1 VKRPHASLRLRRVR
15 EGDLESFYE
24 DQRDPE
30 ADRMAGFPARDHDAF
45 MAHWHKLMADGTVM
59 LRTILHDGEVAGNI
73 VSFTHGDTREV
84 GYWIRRNLWGK
95 GIATEAL
102 RRFLRLDRTR
112 PLHAGVVKHNLAS
125 IRVLEKC
132 GFSRAGEAGE
142 EVSLRLD

>member
-1 VKRPHASLRLRRVR
+1 MKRPPSPLRLRRVR
-15 EGDLESFYE
+15 ESDLESFYE
-24 DQRDPE
+24 DQRDPL

-59 LRTILHDGEVAGNI
+59 LRTILNDGEVAGNI

-84 GYWIRRNLWGK
+84 GYWIRRDRWGK

-102 RRFLRLDRTR
+102 RRFLRLDKAR
-112 PLHAGVVKHNLAS
+112 PLLAGVVKHNIAS

-132 GFSRAGEAGE
+132 GFRRTS
-142 EVSLRLD
+142 EVGTEVILRLD

>member
-1 VKRPHASLRLRRVR
+1 MKRPHASLRLRRVR

-132 GFSRAGEAGE
+132 GFSRAGGAGE